1 MVIFAA
7 GVHGGDCQFGVCVTF
22 SAGLEFLLRG
32 LVFLLPWWARVSGS
46 VTVVGML
53 LFRGL
58 SRRY

>member
-1 MVIFAA
+1 M
-7 GVHGGDCQFGVCVTF
+7 GEDCQFGVCVTF

-32 LVFLLPWWARVSGS
+32 LVFLHPWWARVSGG